1 MSNVILNDNILRI
14 LEEFCLDYD
23 KKIYGR
29 QVAGKLK
36 MNQKTVSN
44 ILNRLEKE
52 EILKY
57 STEGKNKYY
66 SLNMLNPQIK
76 DIIKILEIARKNK
89 FIQKYNKLKELF
101 YALEKKAKGILVI
114 FGSYANFTGNKDSD
128 LDVFVIGTVGEVEDL
143 ENLYKIKI
151 NIVKSSKE
159 KVNKQDV
166 FVKEIIKNHIII
178 KGVEE
183 FVELIW

>member
-1 MSNVILNDNILRI
+1 MILNDKTLSVS
-14 LEEFCLDYD
+14 EEFCLDYG

-29 QVAGKLK
+29 QLAGKLK

-52 EILKY
+52 GILKY

-66 SLNMLNPQIK
+66 FLNMLNPQVK
-76 DIIKILEIARKNK
+76 DIIKMLEIARKNK
-89 FIQKYNKLKELF
+89 FIQKYIKLKALF
-101 YALEKKAKGILVI
+101 YALEKRARGILVV
-114 FGSYANFTGNKDSD
+114 FGSYANFTSNRDSD
-128 LDVFVIGTVGEVEDL
+128 LDVFVVGNIGEVEDL

-159 KVNKQDV
+159 KTNKQDV
-166 FVKEIIKNHIII
+166 FVKEIIKNHIVI
-178 KGVEE
+178 KGAEE
-183 FVELIW
+183 FVELVW